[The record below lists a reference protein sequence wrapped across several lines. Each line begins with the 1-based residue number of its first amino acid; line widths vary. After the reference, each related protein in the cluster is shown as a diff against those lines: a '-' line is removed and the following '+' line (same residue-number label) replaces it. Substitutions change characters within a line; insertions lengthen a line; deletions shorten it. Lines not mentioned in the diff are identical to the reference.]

1 MQSELKPCPFCGWA
15 TGLSVFDGG
24 DQPYWV
30 ECPDCCAQGS
40 PEETKAEAI
49 TAWNTRA
56 SDAEITR
63 LTEALRAADER
74 EKALRGI
81 VNGFIGLVISSG
93 LTEDLVAQVFPDMKR
108 KNGQPAS
115 TFAKN
120 ARRMVNEARQALA
133 GAKP

>member
-1 MQSELKPCPFCGWA
+1 MTELLNCPFCGWA

-49 TAWNTRA
+49 AAWNARA

-63 LTEALRAADER
+63 LTESMRAAEER
-74 EKALRGI
+74 EKALREALCEI
-81 VNGFIGLVISSG
+81 L
-93 LTEDLVAQVFPDMKR
+93 DLPGEINPSNYDHDDACELNRQFCYGAQI
-108 KNGQPAS
+108 
-115 TFAKN
+115 
-120 ARRMVNEARQALA
+120 ARQALS